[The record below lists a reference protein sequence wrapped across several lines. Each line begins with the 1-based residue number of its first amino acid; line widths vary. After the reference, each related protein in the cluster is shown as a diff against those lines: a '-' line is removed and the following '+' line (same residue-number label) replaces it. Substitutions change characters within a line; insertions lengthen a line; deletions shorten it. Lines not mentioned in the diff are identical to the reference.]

1 MHMFFLGMSSLKQPL
16 KIMRHNGIPII
27 LHNKIQKKELKET
40 ATKDEKPKK
49 PIVANSAQIKVN
61 IYIYIKGFGY
71 IFKLL
76 NWGFVCSVIKYDMYY
91 LFYFAA
97 L

>member
-1 MHMFFLGMSSLKQPL
+1 MSSLKQPL

-49 PIVANSAQIKVN
+49 PIVANPAQIKV
-61 IYIYIKGFGY
+61 KGFGY
-71 IFKLL
+71 ILKVIT
-76 NWGFVCSVIKYDMYY
+76 WGFVCSVIKYDMYY
-91 LFYFAA
+91 VFILFCSFMKWTKKFG
-97 L
+97 LS

>member
-61 IYIYIKGFGY
+61 IYIYIYKGFWVH
-71 IFKLL
+71 F
-76 NWGFVCSVIKYDMYY
+76 
-91 LFYFAA
+91 
-97 L
+97 

>member
-49 PIVANSAQIKVN
+49 PIVANPAQIKVN
-61 IYIYIKGFGY
+61 IYKGFWVH
-71 IFKLL
+71 FKSDNL
-76 NWGFVCSVIKYDMYY
+76 GFC
-91 LFYFAA
+91 L
-97 L
+97 

>member
-1 MHMFFLGMSSLKQPL
+1 MSSLKQPL

-49 PIVANSAQIKVN
+49 PIVANPAQIKVN
-61 IYIYIKGFGY
+61 IYKGFWVH
-71 IFKLL
+71 FKSDNL
-76 NWGFVCSVIKYDMYY
+76 GFC
-91 LFYFAA
+91 L
-97 L
+97 